1 VISEPTQ
8 AITNPFGITAF
19 GSAVTRTAPDLA
31 VIRVAVSRLESKPA
45 QAFSKVRTGVQ
56 SVSELLRRSKITEF
70 GASRINL
77 SPQHNYTGGEMR
89 FLGYR
94 ASVTFHI
101 MLREL
106 DRVEELLTGVVDA
119 GANEVEGVS
128 FQTSRLKELRA
139 EARSRAVA
147 AARDKALNYCHAAG
161 VDLGA
166 LLHIEDVNP
175 ASVQG
180 SEGHVRVE
188 PRIDDDDS
196 ATSFDATA
204 ISVSAAVL
212 LSYEIGRRQ

>member
-1 VISEPTQ
+1 MISEPTQ
-8 AITNPFGITAF
+8 AITKPFGITSF

-31 VIRVAVSRLESKPA
+31 VIRVTVSRLETKPA

-56 SVSELLRRSKITEF
+56 SVSELLRRLKITEF
-70 GASRINL
+70 GTSRINL
-77 SPQHNYTGGEMR
+77 SPQHNYTGGERR
-89 FLGYR
+89 FLGYQ

-128 FQTSRLKELRA
+128 FQTSRLRELRA

-161 VDLGA
+161 VDLGTI
-166 LLHIEDVNP
+166 LHIEDVNP

-196 ATSFDATA
+196 STSFDATA

-212 LSYEIGRRQ
+212 LSYEIKHNQ